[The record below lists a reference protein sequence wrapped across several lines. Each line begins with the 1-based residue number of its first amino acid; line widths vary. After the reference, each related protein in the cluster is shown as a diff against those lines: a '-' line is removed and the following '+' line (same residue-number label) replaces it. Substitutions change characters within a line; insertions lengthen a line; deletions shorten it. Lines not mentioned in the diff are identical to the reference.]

1 MSSVLQPLQRALQPL
16 QRLLQQQL
24 DRYFPRWFDWVQ
36 LTRIDKPV
44 GSYLLL
50 WPTLWALWIAGEGH
64 PSLANTCIFVLGV
77 FLMRSAGC
85 VINDFADRDI
95 DGHVKR
101 THTRPLATG
110 KITAKEALITFAIL
124 IIVAFVLVLFTN
136 QFTVLLSFGG
146 LALASLYPFMKRHT
160 HLPQVVLGAAF
171 SWAIPM
177 AFAAQSNELP
187 AVVWLLYIANLSW
200 TVAYDTV
207 YAMVDRDDDIKI
219 GVKST
224 AVLFGD
230 MDIVMVATLKGIAV
244 FALLLAGSQL
254 ELSWP
259 YYLALMA
266 GAALLSWQVWNIRS
280 RERDI
285 CFATFRQSHW
295 FGLIIWLGLALHYL
309 LT

>member
-1 MSSVLQPLQRALQPL
+1 MSSVLQPLQRV
-16 QRLLQQQL
+16 LQQQL

-50 WPTLWALWIAGEGH
+50 WPTLWALWVAGEGQ
-64 PSLANTCIFVLGV
+64 PSFANVCIFILGV

-85 VINDFADRDI
+85 VINDFADRNI

-101 THTRPLATG
+101 THDRPLAAG
-110 KITAKEALITFAIL
+110 RISAKEALMTFALL
-124 IIVAFVLVLFTN
+124 ITAAFILVLFTN
-136 QFTVLLSFGG
+136 VFTVLLSFGG

-177 AFAAQSNELP
+177 AFAAQSDELP
-187 AVVWLLYIANLSW
+187 TVVWLLYIANLSW
-200 TVAYDTV
+200 TIAYDTV

-254 ELSWP
+254 QLGWP
-259 YYLALMA
+259 YYLSLLA
-266 GAALLSWQVWNIRS
+266 GAAFLGWQVWNIRS

-295 FGLIIWLGLALHYL
+295 FGLIVWAGLVAHYVL
-309 LT
+309 V